1 MAIRH
6 SDLAGLDA
14 TGCAALVRAGEL
26 TPLDLVDAA
35 IDRAE
40 QVNGTLNAIVTE
52 MYDHAREVARAHS
65 GTGIFAG
72 VPFLV
77 KDFLAEVEGVRFTEA
92 SAFLS
97 DHVPAEDSEL
107 VRRFRAAGLVFIG
120 KTNTP
125 ELAIG
130 PTTEPRLFGP
140 TRKPVEY
147 RAYARRIERRSGG
160 GGLGPGGA
168 DGPRQRRRRLDPH
181 PRVVLRSGGTEAEP
195 GTGLARS
202 ALRRHDHRPGQR
214 TRGDAQR
221 ARHRRATRRGGRPRD
236 RRAVLSRAA
245 RALVYE
251 RGRTIAGERSRIGF
265 SVESPLGDAIDPE
278 CERAVRD
285 AAALC
290 ESLGHVVE
298 EARPDCNAEELW
310 TKFTTQLSGGAAWA
324 IADWER
330 RTGRRAGPQHFEPF
344 VWAFAERG
352 RALGAHDYLLAVQ
365 DMQRAVRDL
374 CAYFGRYDLWL
385 TSTLGQ
391 PPVELGT
398 LVYRGGDPFEL
409 RRRCR
414 PVLALYLAQQ
424 RERSA
429 GDLPAAALVD
439 FGASRRR
446 AFRRPL
452 GRGGDA
458 HSSRGAARTCPPVGR
473 SSARDLRGMSGLGA
487 WHAPR
492 PAGVRAP

>member
-1 MAIRH
+1 MAIKH
-6 SDLAGLDA
+6 SELAGLDA
-14 TGCAALVRAGEL
+14 TRCAALVRAGEL

-52 MYDHAREVARAHS
+52 MYEHARETARAHS
-65 GTGIFAG
+65 GIGLFAG

-92 SAFLS
+92 SSFLS
-97 DHVPAEDSEL
+97 DHVPAGDSEL

-140 TRKPVEY
+140 TRNPWDT
-147 RAYARRIERRSGG
+147 ARTPGGSSGG
-160 GGLGPGGA
+160 AAAAVSSRVVPMAHGNDAGGSIRIPASCCGLVGLKPSRGRVPLGPHYGDLFSGLVSELGVTRSVRDTA
-168 DGPRQRRRRLDPH
+168 ALLDA
-181 PRVVLRSGGTEAEP
+181 VAGTAVGEP
-195 GTGLARS
+195 YFPAPPARS
-202 ALRRHDHRPGQR
+202 YTNEAGRSPGS
-214 TRGDAQR
+214 
-221 ARHRRATRRGGRPRD
+221 
-236 RRAVLSRAA
+236 L
-245 RALVYE
+245 
-251 RGRTIAGERSRIGF
+251 RIGF

-285 AAALC
+285 TAALC
-290 ESLGHVVE
+290 DSLGHAVE
-298 EARPDCNAEELW
+298 EARPDYEAEELW
-310 TKFTTQLSGGAAWA
+310 TKFTTMLSAGAAWA

-330 RTGRRAGPQHFEPF
+330 RTGRTAEPDHFEPF

-374 CAYFGRYDLWL
+374 SAYFARYDLWL

-409 RRRCR
+409 RRRCARFSPYTWISNASGQPAISVPLHWTGAGLPVGVHFVARWGEESALIRLAGQLERAR
-414 PVLALYLAQQ
+414 PWA
-424 RERSA
+424 E
-429 GDLPAAALVD
+429 
-439 FGASRRR
+439 
-446 AFRRPL
+446 RRP
-452 GRGGDA
+452 
-458 HSSRGAARTCPPVGR
+458 
-473 SSARDLRGMSGLGA
+473 
-487 WHAPR
+487 
-492 PAGVRAP
+492 GVCAD

>member
-72 VPFLV
+72 APFLV

-140 TRKPVEY
+140 TRNPWNT
-147 RAYARRIERRSGG
+147 ALTPGGSSGG
-160 GGLGPGGA
+160 A
-168 DGPRQRRRRLDPH
+168 AAAVSA
-181 PRVVLRSGGTEAEP
+181 RVVPMAHGNDAGGSIRIPASCCALVGLKPSRGRVSLAPHYGDMITGLVSELAVTRSVRDTAALLDAVAGPAIGEPYFPAPPARSYTSEVERPP
-195 GTGLARS
+195 GTL
-202 ALRRHDHRPGQR
+202 
-214 TRGDAQR
+214 
-221 ARHRRATRRGGRPRD
+221 
-236 RRAVLSRAA
+236 
-245 RALVYE
+245 
-251 RGRTIAGERSRIGF
+251 RIGF

-409 RRRCR
+409 RRRCARFSPYTWLSNASGQPAISLPLHWSTSGLPVGVHFVARWGEEATLIRLAGQLERAR
-414 PVLALYLAQQ
+414 PWA
-424 RERSA
+424 
-429 GDLPAAALVD
+429 D
-439 FGASRRR
+439 
-446 AFRRPL
+446 RRP
-452 GRGGDA
+452 GICA
-458 HSSRGAARTCPPVGR
+458 V
-473 SSARDLRGMSGLGA
+473 
-487 WHAPR
+487 
-492 PAGVRAP
+492 

>member
-1 MAIRH
+1 MAIKH
-6 SDLAGLDA
+6 SELAGLDA
-14 TGCAALVRAGEL
+14 TRCAALVRAGEL

-52 MYDHAREVARAHS
+52 MYEHARETARAHS
-65 GTGIFAG
+65 GTGLFAG

-107 VRRFRAAGLVFIG
+107 VRRFRNAGLVFIG

-140 TRKPVEY
+140 TRNPWDT
-147 RAYARRIERRSGG
+147 ARTPGGSSGG
-160 GGLGPGGA
+160 AAAAVSARVVPMAHGNDAGGSIRIPASCCGLVGLKPSRGRVPLGPHYGDLFSGLVSELGVTRSVRDTA
-168 DGPRQRRRRLDPH
+168 ALLDAVAGPA
-181 PRVVLRSGGTEAEP
+181 VGEP
-195 GTGLARS
+195 YFPAPPARS
-202 ALRRHDHRPGQR
+202 YTNEAGRSPGS
-214 TRGDAQR
+214 
-221 ARHRRATRRGGRPRD
+221 
-236 RRAVLSRAA
+236 L
-245 RALVYE
+245 
-251 RGRTIAGERSRIGF
+251 RIGF

-285 AAALC
+285 TAALC
-290 ESLGHVVE
+290 DSLGHTVE
-298 EARPDCNAEELW
+298 EARPDYEAEELW
-310 TKFTTQLSGGAAWA
+310 TKFTTMLSAGAAWA

-330 RTGRRAGPQHFEPF
+330 RTGRTAEPDHFEPF

-374 CAYFGRYDLWL
+374 SAYFARYDLWL
-385 TSTLGQ
+385 TPTLGQ

-409 RRRCR
+409 RRRCARFSPYTWIGNASGQPAISVPLHWTGAGLPVGVHFVARWGEESALIRLAGQLERAR
-414 PVLALYLAQQ
+414 PWA
-424 RERSA
+424 E
-429 GDLPAAALVD
+429 
-439 FGASRRR
+439 
-446 AFRRPL
+446 RRP
-452 GRGGDA
+452 
-458 HSSRGAARTCPPVGR
+458 
-473 SSARDLRGMSGLGA
+473 
-487 WHAPR
+487 
-492 PAGVRAP
+492 GVCAD

>member
-40 QVNGTLNAIVTE
+40 QVNGTLNAIVTK
-52 MYDHAREVARAHS
+52 MYDHAREVGRAHS

-140 TRKPVEY
+140 TRNPWNT
-147 RAYARRIERRSGG
+147 ALTPGGSSGG
-160 GGLGPGGA
+160 SA
-168 DGPRQRRRRLDPH
+168 AAVSA
-181 PRVVLRSGGTEAEP
+181 RVVPMAHGNDAGGSIRIPASCCGLVGLKPSRGRVSLAPHYGDMITGLVSELAVTRSVRDTAALLDAVAGPAIGEPYFPASPARSYTSEVERSP
-195 GTGLARS
+195 GTL
-202 ALRRHDHRPGQR
+202 
-214 TRGDAQR
+214 
-221 ARHRRATRRGGRPRD
+221 
-236 RRAVLSRAA
+236 
-245 RALVYE
+245 
-251 RGRTIAGERSRIGF
+251 RIGF
-265 SVESPLGDAIDPE
+265 SLESPLGDAIDPE

-298 EARPDCNAEELW
+298 EARPDCDAEELW

-330 RTGRRAGPQHFEPF
+330 RTGRTAGPQHFEPF

-409 RRRCR
+409 RRRCARFSPYTWISNASGQPAISLPLHWSTSGLPVGVHFVTRWGEEATLIRLAGQLERAR
-414 PVLALYLAQQ
+414 PWA
-424 RERSA
+424 
-429 GDLPAAALVD
+429 D
-439 FGASRRR
+439 
-446 AFRRPL
+446 RRP
-452 GRGGDA
+452 GICA
-458 HSSRGAARTCPPVGR
+458 S
-473 SSARDLRGMSGLGA
+473 
-487 WHAPR
+487 
-492 PAGVRAP
+492 

>member
-6 SDLAGLDA
+6 SELAGLDA
-14 TGCAALVRAGEL
+14 TRCAALVRAGEVTSL
-26 TPLDLVDAA
+26 ELVDAA

-52 MYDHAREVARAHS
+52 MYDTARETARTHS
-65 GTGIFAG
+65 GGGIFAG

-107 VRRFRAAGLVFIG
+107 VRRFRGAGLVFIG

-140 TRKPVEY
+140 TRNPWDT
-147 RAYARRIERRSGG
+147 ARTPGGSSGG
-160 GGLGPGGA
+160 AAAAVSARVVPMAHGNDAGGSIRIPASCCGLVGLKPSRGRVPLGPHYGDLFSGLVSELGVTRSVRDTA
-168 DGPRQRRRRLDPH
+168 ALLDAVAGPA
-181 PRVVLRSGGTEAEP
+181 VGEP
-195 GTGLARS
+195 YFPAPPARS
-202 ALRRHDHRPGQR
+202 YTSESERPPGS
-214 TRGDAQR
+214 
-221 ARHRRATRRGGRPRD
+221 
-236 RRAVLSRAA
+236 L
-245 RALVYE
+245 
-251 RGRTIAGERSRIGF
+251 RIGF

-290 ESLGHVVE
+290 ESLGHMVE
-298 EARPDCNAEELW
+298 EAHPDYDAEKLW
-310 TKFTTQLSGGAAWA
+310 TSFTTMLSAGAAWA

-330 RTGRRAGPQHFEPF
+330 RTGRTAEPGHFEPF

-352 RALGAHDYLLAVQ
+352 RALGAHAYLLAVQ
-365 DMQRAVRDL
+365 DLQRAVRDL
-374 CAYFGRYDLWL
+374 CAYFCRYDLWL

-409 RRRCR
+409 RRRCARFAPCTWIGNASGQPAISVPLHWTEAGLPVGVHFVARWGEEATLIRLAGQMERAR
-414 PVLALYLAQQ
+414 PW
-424 RERSA
+424 S
-429 GDLPAAALVD
+429 D
-439 FGASRRR
+439 
-446 AFRRPL
+446 RRP
-452 GRGGDA
+452 
-458 HSSRGAARTCPPVGR
+458 
-473 SSARDLRGMSGLGA
+473 
-487 WHAPR
+487 
-492 PAGVRAP
+492 GVCAV

>member
-1 MAIRH
+1 MAIKH
-6 SDLAGLDA
+6 SELAGLDA
-14 TGCAALVRAGEL
+14 TRCAALVRAGEL

-52 MYDHAREVARAHS
+52 MYEHARETARAHS
-65 GTGIFAG
+65 AIGLFAG

-92 SAFLS
+92 SSFLS
-97 DHVPAEDSEL
+97 DHVPAGDSEL

-140 TRKPVEY
+140 TRNPWDT
-147 RAYARRIERRSGG
+147 ARTPGGSSGG
-160 GGLGPGGA
+160 AAAAVSSRVVPMAHGNDAGGSIRIPASCCGLVGLKPSRGRVPLGPHYGDLFSGLVSELGVTRSVRDTA
-168 DGPRQRRRRLDPH
+168 ALLDA
-181 PRVVLRSGGTEAEP
+181 VAGTAVGEP
-195 GTGLARS
+195 YFPAPPARS
-202 ALRRHDHRPGQR
+202 YTNEAGRSPGS
-214 TRGDAQR
+214 
-221 ARHRRATRRGGRPRD
+221 
-236 RRAVLSRAA
+236 L
-245 RALVYE
+245 
-251 RGRTIAGERSRIGF
+251 RIGF

-285 AAALC
+285 TAALC
-290 ESLGHVVE
+290 DSLGHAVE
-298 EARPDCNAEELW
+298 EARPDYEAEELW
-310 TKFTTQLSGGAAWA
+310 TKFTTMLSAGAAWA

-330 RTGRRAGPQHFEPF
+330 RTGRTAEPDHFEPF

-374 CAYFGRYDLWL
+374 SAYFARYDLWL

-409 RRRCR
+409 RRRCARFSPYTWISNASGQPAISVPLHWTGAGLPVGVHFVARWGEESALIRLAGQLERAR
-414 PVLALYLAQQ
+414 PWA
-424 RERSA
+424 E
-429 GDLPAAALVD
+429 
-439 FGASRRR
+439 
-446 AFRRPL
+446 RRP
-452 GRGGDA
+452 
-458 HSSRGAARTCPPVGR
+458 
-473 SSARDLRGMSGLGA
+473 
-487 WHAPR
+487 
-492 PAGVRAP
+492 GVCAD

>member
-1 MAIRH
+1 MAIKH
-6 SDLAGLDA
+6 SELAGLDA
-14 TGCAALVRAGEL
+14 TRCAALVRAGEL

-52 MYDHAREVARAHS
+52 MYEHARETARAHS
-65 GTGIFAG
+65 GTGLFAG

-92 SAFLS
+92 SSFLS
-97 DHVPAEDSEL
+97 DHVPAGDSEL
-107 VRRFRAAGLVFIG
+107 VRRFRDAGLVFIG

-140 TRKPVEY
+140 TRNPWDT
-147 RAYARRIERRSGG
+147 ARTPGGSSGG
-160 GGLGPGGA
+160 AAAAVSSRVVPMAHGNDAGGSIRIPASCCGLVGLKPSRGRVPLGPHYGDLFSGLVSELGVTRSVRDTA
-168 DGPRQRRRRLDPH
+168 ALLDA
-181 PRVVLRSGGTEAEP
+181 VAGTAVGEP
-195 GTGLARS
+195 YFPALPARS
-202 ALRRHDHRPGQR
+202 YTNEAGRSPGS
-214 TRGDAQR
+214 
-221 ARHRRATRRGGRPRD
+221 
-236 RRAVLSRAA
+236 L
-245 RALVYE
+245 
-251 RGRTIAGERSRIGF
+251 RIGF

-285 AAALC
+285 TAALC
-290 ESLGHVVE
+290 DSLGHTVE
-298 EARPDCNAEELW
+298 EARPDYEAEELW
-310 TKFTTQLSGGAAWA
+310 TKFTTMLSAGAAWA

-330 RTGRRAGPQHFEPF
+330 RTGRTAEPDHFEPF

-374 CAYFGRYDLWL
+374 SAYFARYDLWL

-409 RRRCR
+409 RRRCARFSPYTWISNASGQPAISVPLHWTRAGLPVGVHFVARWGEESALIRLAGQLERAR
-414 PVLALYLAQQ
+414 PWA
-424 RERSA
+424 E
-429 GDLPAAALVD
+429 
-439 FGASRRR
+439 
-446 AFRRPL
+446 RRP
-452 GRGGDA
+452 
-458 HSSRGAARTCPPVGR
+458 
-473 SSARDLRGMSGLGA
+473 
-487 WHAPR
+487 
-492 PAGVRAP
+492 GVCAD